1 MTTLT
6 NRFRSVF
13 ACMAITLTIAGTAP
27 ADAQTSPP
35 TPPESP
41 RPPRPPRSSSR
52 WFRWDGGSG
61 TGVAKI
67 DTLVPFSGNGS
78 VELGLISG
86 SIKVSA
92 WNRGQVRV
100 VASAIG
106 NASLDFDATGS
117 HVDLGVRMGMKHNR
131 SEDGTATYD
140 VTVPAGARV
149 TLSAISG
156 SITVAGVRGGI
167 DANSVSGSVDVRDA
181 AANVA
186 IESVSGNVTAS
197 GVAGDVKAETVS
209 GRLEVANVSGTV
221 SAGDV
226 SGSIDLSNLR
236 GTRVRANSVSG
247 DVIFAG
253 ALNPAGRYGFETHSG
268 RTVLNLQSGASAAIT
283 VNTYSGSVANDYPG
297 AVRRPENDADDERT
311 IYRYTIG
318 RGDARVSIDTF
329 SGRVQIS
336 QGNH

>member
-1 MTTLT
+1 
-6 NRFRSVF
+6 
-13 ACMAITLTIAGTAP
+13 MA
-27 ADAQTSPP
+27 
-35 TPPESP
+35 
-41 RPPRPPRSSSR
+41 R
-52 WFRWDGGSG
+52 
-61 TGVAKI
+61 I
-67 DTLVPFSGNGS
+67 DTLVPFSASGS

-86 SIKVSA
+86 SINVSA

-100 VASAIG
+100 VASATG

-117 HVDLGVRMGMKHNR
+117 HVDLGVNQNG
-131 SEDGTATYD
+131 SDEGGGASYD
-140 VTVPAGARV
+140 VTVPAGTRV
-149 TLSAISG
+149 TLNAISG

-209 GRLEVANVSGTV
+209 GRLDVSNVSGTV
-221 SAGDV
+221 SAGNV
-226 SGSIDLSNLR
+226 SGSIYLSDTR
-236 GTRVRANSVSG
+236 GTRVRASSVSG
-247 DVIFAG
+247 GVTFAG
-253 ALNPAGRYGFETHSG
+253 VLNPAGRYQFETHSG
-268 RTVLNLQSGASAAIT
+268 RTVLKLASGASAVIT

-297 AVRRPENDADDERT
+297 AVRRAEGDADDERT
-311 IYRYTIG
+311 SYRYTIG

-336 QGNH
+336 QGNR